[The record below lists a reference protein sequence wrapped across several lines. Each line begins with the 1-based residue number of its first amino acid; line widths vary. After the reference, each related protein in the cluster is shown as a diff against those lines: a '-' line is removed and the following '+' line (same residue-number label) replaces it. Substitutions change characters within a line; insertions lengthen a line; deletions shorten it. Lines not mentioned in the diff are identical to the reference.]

1 MKKLLIPFLS
11 LFLCGCSTSQIFGT
25 PAPDFD
31 TAYSM
36 SADIEFGELSAVAD
50 ITRNGRNDW
59 SFAFTEPEQ
68 LSGMTFTLCDG
79 NMTAALGELNVS
91 MEANDVYTLIPD
103 VIAHSIDSLT
113 ELAPEQLTRRDDG
126 TITLNTDVNGKKVV
140 LTSTDSGELMSLKSP
155 FYKISIDFSEHS
167 PIDKLETIETYDG
180 GSIEI
185 I

>member
-1 MKKLLIPFLS
+1 
-11 LFLCGCSTSQIFGT
+11 
-25 PAPDFD
+25 
-31 TAYSM
+31 
-36 SADIEFGELSAVAD
+36 
-50 ITRNGRNDW
+50 
-59 SFAFTEPEQ
+59 
-68 LSGMTFTLCDG
+68 
-79 NMTAALGELNVS
+79 
-91 MEANDVYTLIPD
+91 LIPD